1 MGIFK
6 TEITLRNPV
15 HPKLSALK
23 VLALV
28 DAGALHLCLPEHIAL
43 QLELKELEKREVT
56 WADGKKRLAPYVGP
70 LEVSFEK
77 RHCFVGAMVLGDEPL
92 LGAIPLEDMDL
103 IIDPSKRRLLINPEN
118 PNIPGSLAKGF
129 KVGLKTK

>member
-1 MGIFK
+1 MGVFK

-15 HPKLSALK
+15 HPKLHPVK
-23 VLALV
+23 VQALV
-28 DAGALHLCLPEHIAL
+28 DTGALHLCLPEHIAI
-43 QLELKELEKREVT
+43 QLELKSLEKREVT
-56 WADGKKRLAPYVGP
+56 LADGKKALAPYVGP

-77 RHCFVGAMVLGDEPL
+77 RRCFVGAMVLGDEPL

-103 IIDPSKRRLLINPEN
+103 VIDTARRRLVVNPEN

-129 KVGLKTK
+129 RVATRKR

>member
-1 MGIFK
+1 M
-6 TEITLRNPV
+6 
-15 HPKLSALK
+15 K

-28 DAGALHLCLPEHIAL
+28 DTGALHLCLPEHIAL
-43 QLELKELEKREVT
+43 QLKLKELEKREVT
-56 WADGKKRLAPYVGP
+56 LANGEKYLAPYVGP

-103 IIDPSKRRLLINPEN
+103 IVDASKRRLMVNPEN
-118 PNIPGSLAKGF
+118 PNIPGSLAKIAI
-129 KVGLKTK
+129 